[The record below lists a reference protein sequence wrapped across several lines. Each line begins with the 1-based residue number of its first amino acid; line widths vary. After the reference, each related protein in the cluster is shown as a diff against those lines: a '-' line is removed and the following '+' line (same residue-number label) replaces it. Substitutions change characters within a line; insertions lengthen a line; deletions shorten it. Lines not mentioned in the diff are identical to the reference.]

1 MTFKW
6 CWRGVRSSSRSTVQ
20 HKRKKQATGIKPSAK
35 IAIRNIPFEANVKE
49 IRELFRCFFT
59 PPISMLECNNV
70 HLLVSLQHYL
80 LWRHNNVS
88 ATFSVFGELN
98 FCRLPKKMSGSGSH
112 RGFGFVEFLTK
123 DDAKV
128 TSPIR
133 FIDPIRKGQQNA
145 YSLQRGWWFQNTRV
159 VLKLKTMIYECS
171 TCLRA
176 VASFVVCCC
185 GAYML

>member
-1 MTFKW
+1 M
-6 CWRGVRSSSRSTVQ
+6 C
-20 HKRKKQATGIKPSAK
+20 
-35 IAIRNIPFEANVKE
+35 
-49 IRELFRCFFT
+49 
-59 PPISMLECNNV
+59 
-70 HLLVSLQHYL
+70 L

-176 VASFVVCCC
+176 TASFVVYCC
-185 GAYML
+185 GAYMLWIMSMGALVVAGVWDAVSQHAFIRTTPGTGVGVRGRWRRRVTSENG